1 MFQADT
7 MPRYGAGK
15 SRFYTEADSESH
27 NKVELMTPV
36 KAITNEDPTM
46 YLSKSTFYDTGSPV
60 DKCRTDNC
68 EFFGSSATKHL
79 CSKCYQL
86 DQRQK
91 NESAETN
98 VP

>member
-7 MPRYGAGK
+7 TPRYNAGK

-27 NKVELMTPV
+27 VKVGLMTPV
-36 KAITNEDPTM
+36 KAVTNDDTTM
-46 YLSKSTFYDTGSPV
+46 YLSKSTFYDTDSGV

-86 DQRQK
+86 YQEEK
-91 NESAETN
+91 TESG
-98 VP
+98 